1 MPSSP
6 AQVGTVSNLSFEDI
20 QVTAAEGG
28 VFLAGGPLP
37 RSIAGVPAG
46 AAHRANRRQL
56 QKLRQQRQWRRQQ
69 EERREAPPQRHS
81 LQGIRLERVSL
92 VLRRRTA
99 WPGGC
104 QDYRPSSNASTLLC
118 LGGNSARGSGS
129 SSSTSP
135 LPGLGG
141 GNIGGGSP
149 GWWPAGL
156 DCGGGGTPAVWV
168 AGADDVRLVDVQ
180 VRNVRHGTAGLDP

>member
-1 MPSSP
+1 
-6 AQVGTVSNLSFEDI
+6 VSNLSFEDI

-37 RSIAGVPAG
+37 HTIAGGPARD
-46 AAHRANRRQL
+46 AHRANRRQL
-56 QKLRQQRQWRRQQ
+56 HELLQQRQWRRQKG
-69 EERREAPPQRHS
+69 ERREAPPQLHS

-92 VLRRRTA
+92 VLRRLTA

-104 QDYRPSSNASTLLC
+104 QDYRPSSNASTLPC
-118 LGGNSARGSGS
+118 LGGNSARGSS
-129 SSSTSP
+129 SSSSASP
-135 LPGLGG
+135 FPGLRGG
-141 GNIGGGSP
+141 SGSGGGSP

-180 VRNVRHGTAGLDP
+180 VRTRHGTAGLNP